1 MTATLI
7 SLWSVGVFSGVAVWL
22 ARQTETPAASLVER
36 YCMAIWL
43 MSSVGFFVAWI
54 LWGVL
59 MGEGFGVGQ

>member
-36 YCMAIWL
+36 YCTAIWL

-59 MGEGFGVGQ
+59 MGEGFWVGQ

>member
-7 SLWSVGVFSGVAVWL
+7 SLWSVGVVSGVAVWL

-36 YCMAIWL
+36 YCTAIWL
-43 MSSVGFFVAWI
+43 MSSVGLFVAI

-59 MGEGFGVGQ
+59 MGEAFWVGK

>member
-36 YCMAIWL
+36 YCTAIWL
-43 MSSVGFFVAWI
+43 MSSVGAFVAI

-59 MGEGFGVGQ
+59 MGEGLWVGK

>member
-1 MTATLI
+1 MTAAII

-36 YCMAIWL
+36 YCMAIYL
-43 MSSVGFFVAWI
+43 MSSVGFFVAI

-59 MGEGFGVGQ
+59 MGEAFWVGK